1 MFKEVNEAYQVL
13 SDPKKKAMFDNGTD
27 PNDPSG
33 GAGKELLKKTFLKEW
48 IQVRSLK
55 SSSVEEAEDQKVIN
69 E

>member
-33 GAGKELLKKTFLKEW
+33 GAGKE
-48 IQVRSLK
+48 
-55 SSSVEEAEDQKVIN
+55 
-69 E
+69 